1 MNLGY
6 AIFFSL
12 LILSGAFFIGTWVLV
27 VRLAEG
33 DRREQSIHWLTIWS
47 IKGLLL
53 PILFWSAINLGLSFS
68 LQPFRP
74 EIQVA
79 QNSGKPWGGAF
90 FQFVGYG
97 LFIVSSYWMALTLG
111 WTIQKTVIV
120 LEPGQRANLKS
131 LALTCLLGLSL
142 PALGMAWMGGWPIL
156 GFSAAVILL
165 PIVGFSPKILRAKKS
180 PPLYARAIA
189 RIKFGKYKEAEW
201 EIIRELEKAQDDF
214 EGWIMLADLYA
225 KNFGD
230 LAEAEQTVLEICDH
244 PRTTPSQLSIALH
257 RLSEWHLNLG
267 NNPFAARRALQM
279 ICERLPGTHLAHMA
293 QLRINQLPET
303 LEDLRESRNPKPI
316 PLPGPRREW
325 DPDSFAN
332 PSDLAK
338 EQAVAAANACVDKL
352 NTEPNNFEAREKL
365 ARLLADLDQVDQ
377 GLEQLMLLVTVPEA
391 PEAKRAQWLNLAASW
406 HFVRRHDV
414 ETSRKLLQRL
424 IHEFPHSSEA
434 VDARMRLQS
443 VKFAT

>member
-1 MNLGY
+1 VNPGY
-6 AIFFSL
+6 AIFFTL
-12 LILSGAFFIGTWVLV
+12 FILSVAFVISTWGLV

-33 DRREQSIHWLTIWS
+33 ERREQKIHWLTAWS

-53 PILFWSAINLGLSFS
+53 PILFWSAINIGLSFN

-79 QNSGKPWGGAF
+79 QNSGKPWGGVF
-90 FQFVGYG
+90 WQFVGYG
-97 LFIVSSYWMALTLG
+97 LFIVSSYWMAVTLG
-111 WTIQKTVIV
+111 WAIRQIV
-120 LEPGQRANLKS
+120 TGLEPEQRANLKG
-131 LALTCLLGLSL
+131 LAFTSLLGLSL
-142 PALGMAWMGGWPIL
+142 PALGMAFMGGWPIL
-156 GFSAAVILL
+156 GFSAALLML
-165 PIVGFSPKILRAKKS
+165 PIIGYAPNILRAKKS

-214 EGWIMLADLYA
+214 DGWMMLADLYA

-230 LAEAEQTVLEICDH
+230 LVEAEKTVLEICEH

-257 RLSEWHLNLG
+257 RLSEWHLKVAND
-267 NNPFAARRALQM
+267 PFAARRALQM

-303 LEDLRESRNPKPI
+303 FEALRESRTPKPI
-316 PLPGPRREW
+316 PLPGPHKEW
-325 DPDSFAN
+325 DPNSLGT
-332 PSDLAK
+332 PSELA
-338 EQAVAAANACVDKL
+338 EHQAAAEANACVDKL
-352 NTEPNNFEAREKL
+352 KIDPNNFEAREKL
-365 ARLLADLDQVDQ
+365 ARLLVDLNQVDQ
-377 GLEQLMLLVTVPEA
+377 GLEQLMLLIIVPDA

-414 ETSRKLLQRL
+414 DTSRKLLQRL
-424 IHEFPHSSEA
+424 IQEFPDSSEA
-434 VDARMRLQS
+434 MDARIRLQS
-443 VKFAT
+443 VRFAI